1 MSDDIEMNFDDDMMD
16 GFDDFDS
23 FDNPEDNEGARNP
36 IMNVSAGALERLK
49 DTDNAVK
56 LSRTIAE
63 NALPPGFK
71 VAMDRSDDLVS
82 NVTDIYNEAAKEL
95 KGPIKDL
102 KKIVNGS
109 IESASWLPEGI
120 RRKIAD
126 ATKVEEETYSAKVDP
141 RELEIQEAQSRI
153 FATMAKQ
160 NEDLAGKTAAADVVK
175 TKIQVSGNDSIVA
188 ELRKISGYN
197 TAIMSEYQSKNL
209 ELQFRQYYA
218 LKDLVEQGRATAT
231 DVISYLG
238 AIKQNTGLPDIQKTR
253 LSEEYEQAIT
263 DNLTGRFGETFQEYT
278 AGFGKKLKE
287 NVSGKVKGYISD
299 FSDMIGMAGDIR
311 DVADSVDGMSAAE
324 KEGLV
329 GEELAG
335 MALPFLGEKL
345 SKRLSKLL
353 AKNPGLVEKSN
364 NLIYL
369 SENYPGLLKKWLGS
383 KAEDSDI
390 AKGILEM
397 IPEFG
402 GSDINIS
409 NGLVDNGHE
418 ATTFSR
424 NTDNSIN
431 VVIPG
436 YLARILQATQQ
447 TAQGVNPD
455 NPPELMSYSIES
467 RDFESSSD
475 SKKRTI
481 SQLTEK
487 GNEKQSALD
496 SIFEMIDPK
505 AEMSKGRR
513 ERLATFFL
521 ERAAD
526 GDLFNVSDLA
536 NNYHDD
542 EIAEIFQSINQRSSD
557 EVSEINKRVARD
569 QERLANGYKENSM
582 QVNRMF
588 NTGQRDTLRDLG
600 LLEVDSTGKYSFDN
614 DRLKQIIVSQL
625 DTGKRYKNDDGS
637 TLTGARVYSD
647 TELKEQE
654 EKRLLKER
662 KDRKKGKKAEAG
674 DDDESFLGNVYHTA
688 KDTISRTATSAYD
701 NMSPEFKAD
710 VDRVRAEAKRKLDE
724 AESVVRE
731 LAEEQRAKLEGTET
745 YQKASAFAADTK
757 QSFDNSVLGE
767 SVKKA
772 NAFVKDGYSTVKDG
786 YNAVKDTEISEDAI
800 IDLLTRKVN
809 DLKDVDLS
817 YGANKSRVKDLTSY
831 IGSLSMEELTALLPE
846 LPDDI
851 VKKTGLRNIDLP
863 NFKVD
868 DVVSSVKSS
877 FSPKASTSYYD
888 FANDSVDNVTQAVS
902 KAFNLDKVTLPTRED
917 IESSYNKAKD
927 FVQSPTLTMD
937 LKNSID
943 TLTDSIK
950 STVSDP
956 KDILSRAQ
964 DSEAYLAA
972 KKKLEEVKNQATDSD
987 VYKTV
992 KSEFERLEK
1001 TAKDSEEFNKAKDAF
1016 NRVKK
1021 DVEESDVYKEA
1032 KDAFNRVKDQAIE
1045 SDVYKEAKA
1054 KFESLDVGK
1063 SIEDGKSLV
1072 TNNPFVKDAVSTA
1085 TNAYDDVKGKI
1096 QETNIYRKYKYRHSP
1111 VSGIE
1116 GNDYLDPSNLEHDE
1130 FSLSRPKSKVREM
1143 YDNVRAEV
1151 SDTLSEAIERGISG
1165 ADYGVLSER
1174 LESYV
1179 EDVKTSFNLNLEGL
1193 KDSEFINNFK
1203 VNANNAVVSKIE
1215 PVNDEPVKQTERA
1228 DIINRLEDDVERVN
1242 NSSLSTNEILDLAN
1256 AVKSVGKDV
1265 LEQFKL
1271 AFRLDADDS
1280 LTGIPVY
1287 MSNVGT
1293 GGSESHLTQL
1303 VAINTKGFTDVH
1315 SALEEMHRTIA
1326 AVGLGD
1332 GDVEPGTKDVL
1343 LNSIGNLFTKAGGA
1357 TKNVLSGYFS
1367 GASKLTT
1374 SILGG
1379 FGSVGGKIA
1388 QGLGTGIGTGA
1399 SLLRSGQ
1406 SDIFVTGRTKPVML
1420 ARDLIAGM
1428 YTDVKTGNTVRNV
1441 EDVTGEV
1448 VDQDG
1453 NVVVTEEEFSKGL
1466 FALDNGG
1473 LGSALKMVTTPFR
1486 LAFSAQA
1493 NLIGALLSVP
1503 KKILNTV
1510 SKQFSKPFDV
1520 YVGGESEPRLH
1531 AFIFKN
1537 GGYRSNNTG
1546 KLIEH
1551 PDDIDG
1557 EVADLNGNVILTNED
1572 LSKGLFTR
1580 WGRKVGSSRLMHA
1593 VKNVVGTALSTTY
1606 GAIKGSVNL
1615 GMSVAKTG
1623 LKGLGAAGN
1632 LGLRALGLK
1641 RTGEN
1646 AYIGEN
1652 DTLNL
1657 IYEHMQQR
1665 WPLTFDEADPVDDSI
1680 EDTLIEAHE
1689 NLAETIKEAV
1699 TGEPPEKPAE
1709 DDSGSL
1715 FKFSASSDTDGDGDR
1730 DGGWRDI
1737 LSRRKKVDKDGNP
1750 ITERKDKEEGDGIL
1764 GILGSIFGV
1773 LAPVG
1778 GLLAKG
1784 FAGLMGLFGLKKAGD
1799 FMTGGDIPDIDGPD
1813 GNDDKKK
1820 TKGKKPGGKTKGGKI
1835 GRWASKL
1842 WEGTKTAGSKVATGA
1857 KAVVNPKT
1865 VGLGL
1870 KTGAKWLGKKALVGL
1885 AGAGAIAAGILS
1897 APLVVAA
1904 GIAYTAYEAYN
1915 LIDYI
1920 GKRSDMEDL
1929 EKLRFMQYGLTG
1941 DDYDFVEAIR
1951 ELEET
1956 VEDEVVRS
1964 NTPSIDIPV
1973 SEIIDDHAEYF
1984 GFDLEDKQAVADFGY
1999 WYTRRFSPIF
2009 LTHSMAA
2016 YKVDKGIDITDVD
2029 DEMDGKSNK
2038 VSFIKDVTVKAKFLD
2053 KINVY
2058 QITNRPG
2065 PDFTVGSNRKQ
2076 VMDYARSLID
2086 NMGTDADLKEFKS
2099 PPAAVIKSKNLR
2111 SEDVPSPVEKLKQD
2125 SPVEVKTVKS
2135 RQRLMIDAKVAK
2147 IRERRELALMGTGRT
2162 ESVPLKEG
2170 ANLTSADE
2178 GTITRMGSSEY
2189 NGNYVTVNTNDG
2201 KRVTYHHIGDLSS
2214 DLSEGDIVDTET
2226 VLGTGSNKGYYRKAT
2241 FIKEDKREKSPVVKF
2256 EPVDDTR
2263 YTAISSQSKRV
2274 VKDTPLVSPNIE
2286 LAVKQQS
2293 VSEAASKRISEAF
2306 SSKLREANS
2315 GVYKKQEDIAL
2326 ANEQRSAMINNQGLM
2341 IRELQNIVHV
2351 LGGELKV
2358 GVSNM
2363 PASTPNKPGPRLNK
2377 VKPTVSFTKPPQ
2389 Y

>member
-23 FDNPEDNEGARNP
+23 FDNPEDNEGARSP

-49 DTDNAVK
+49 DTDNAIK

-63 NALPPGFK
+63 NSLPSGFK
-71 VAMDRSDDLVS
+71 VAMNRSDDLASSVS
-82 NVTDIYNEAAKEL
+82 DIYNEAAKEL

-120 RRKIAD
+120 RRKIAN
-126 ATKVEEETYSAKVDP
+126 ATKSSEEEYSAKVDP

-175 TKIQVSGNDSIVA
+175 TELQVSGNDAIIA

-238 AIKQNTGLPDIQKTR
+238 AIKQNTGLPDIQKTQ

-278 AGFGKKLKE
+278 AGFGKKLKD
-287 NVSGKVKGYISD
+287 NVGNKVKGYISD
-299 FSDMIGMAGDIR
+299 FSDMVGMAGDVR
-311 DVADSVDGMSAAE
+311 DAAGSVGGMSAAE

-335 MALPFLGEKL
+335 MTLPFLGEKM

-353 AKNPGLVEKSN
+353 SKNPGLVEKSN

-369 SENYPGLLKKWLGS
+369 SENYPGLLKRWLGS
-383 KAEDSDI
+383 KAEDSEI
-390 AKGILEM
+390 AKGVMEL

-409 NGLVDNGHE
+409 NGLVDNGHK
-418 ATTFSR
+418 ATTYSR

-436 YLARILQATQQ
+436 YLSRILQATQQ

-475 SKKRTI
+475 SKKRTV

-496 SIFEMIDPK
+496 SIFEMLDPK

-521 ERAAD
+521 NAAAD
-526 GDLFNVSDLA
+526 GDTFNVSELA
-536 NNYHDD
+536 NNQD
-542 EIAEIFQSINQRSSD
+542 EEISEIFQSINQRSTF
-557 EVSEINKRVARD
+557 EVSEINKQVARD
-569 QERLANGYKENSM
+569 QKRLADGYKENSM

-588 NTGQRDTLRDLG
+588 NTGQRDTLRELG
-600 LLEVDSTGKYSFDN
+600 LLEVDSSGNYSFDN
-614 DRLKQIIVSQL
+614 DRLKKIIVSQL
-625 DTGKRYKNDDGS
+625 DTDKRYKNDDGS
-637 TLTGARVYSD
+637 VLQGARVYSD
-647 TELKEQE
+647 AELKEQE
-654 EKRLLKER
+654 EKRLLLER
-662 KDRKKGKKAEAG
+662 KGRKKAKPKGEDG
-674 DDDESFLGNVYHTA
+674 SFLGNAYHTA
-688 KDTISRTATSAYD
+688 KDTVTKTATSAYE

-710 VDRVRAEAKRKLDE
+710 VDTVKAEAKRQLEE
-724 AESVVRE
+724 AESFIRDE
-731 LAEEQRAKLEGTET
+731 AAKQIAKLEGTEA
-745 YQKASAFAADTK
+745 YQTVSGFASDTK
-757 QSFDNSVLGE
+757 QSFDNSALGE
-767 SVKKA
+767 SVKKTNVFIKDSYDA
-772 NAFVKDGYSTVKDG
+772 VKNTEFSKDNAFDFV
-786 YNAVKDTEISEDAI
+786 N
-800 IDLLTRKVN
+800 RKV
-809 DLKDVDLS
+809 DELKDVDLS
-817 YGANKSRVKDLTSY
+817 YGKNKSRVKDLVSY
-831 IGSLSMEELTALLPE
+831 IESLPTEEIVTM
-846 LPDDI
+846 LPDLPDI
-851 VKKTGLRNIDLP
+851 VAKKIGLRDKELSDFKLDNIA
-863 NFKVD
+863 
-868 DVVSSVKSS
+868 SSVKSS
-877 FSPKASTSYYD
+877 LSPRASTGYYD
-888 FANDSVDNVTQAVS
+888 FANDSVDSVPESVS
-902 KAFNLDKVTLPTRED
+902 KVFNLDKVTLPTRED

-927 FVQSPTLTMD
+927 FVQSPTLLMD
-937 LKNSID
+937 LKDSID
-943 TLTDSIK
+943 SLTGKAES
-950 STVSDP
+950 VSNE
-956 KDILSRAQ
+956 LG
-964 DSEAYLAA
+964 L
-972 KKKLEEVKNQATDSD
+972 T
-987 VYKTV
+987 
-992 KSEFERLEK
+992 EFK
-1001 TAKDSEEFNKAKDAF
+1001 
-1016 NRVKK
+1016 
-1021 DVEESDVYKEA
+1021 EES
-1032 KDAFNRVKDQAIE
+1032 
-1045 SDVYKEAKA
+1045 
-1054 KFESLDVGK
+1054 G
-1063 SIEDGKSLV
+1063 
-1072 TNNPFVKDAVSTA
+1072 
-1085 TNAYDDVKGKI
+1085 
-1096 QETNIYRKYKYRHSP
+1096 
-1111 VSGIE
+1111 
-1116 GNDYLDPSNLEHDE
+1116 
-1130 FSLSRPKSKVREM
+1130 KSKVREM
-1143 YDNVRAEV
+1143 YDNVRGEV
-1151 SDTLSEAIERGISG
+1151 SDTLSEAIERGIGS

-1179 EDVKTSFNLNLEGL
+1179 EDIKTSFNLNLEGL
-1193 KDSEFINNFK
+1193 KNSEFINSFK
-1203 VNANNAVVSKIE
+1203 VNSNDAVVPNVE

-1228 DIINRLEDDVERVN
+1228 DIVNRLEDDVEQVN

-1265 LEQFKL
+1265 LDQFKL
-1271 AFRLDADDS
+1271 TFRLDADDS
-1280 LTGIPVY
+1280 LAGIPVY
-1287 MSNVGT
+1287 MSSGDS
-1293 GGSESHLTQL
+1293 GSSESHLAQL
-1303 VAINTKGFTDVH
+1303 VDINTKGFTDVFN
-1315 SALEEMHRTIA
+1315 ALEDMHRTIA

-1332 GDVEPGTKDVL
+1332 GDVEPGTKNVL
-1343 LNSIGNLFTKAGGA
+1343 LNSVGNLFTKAGGA
-1357 TKNVLSGYFS
+1357 TKNVLSSYFS

-1374 SILGG
+1374 SMLGG
-1379 FGSVGGKIA
+1379 FGTVGGKIA
-1388 QGLGTGIGTGA
+1388 QGLGTGIGASA

-1406 SDIFVTGRTKPVML
+1406 SDIFVTGRTKPAML

-1428 YTDVKTGNTVRNV
+1428 YTDVNTGNTVRNV

-1448 VDQDG
+1448 VDQEG
-1453 NVVVTEEEFSKGL
+1453 NVVITEEEFSKGL

-1473 LGSALKMVTTPFR
+1473 LGSALKMVTTPFK

-1493 NLIGALLSVP
+1493 NLLGALLSVP
-1503 KKILNTV
+1503 KKILNAV
-1510 SKQFSKPFDV
+1510 SLQFSKPFDV

-1572 LSKGLFTR
+1572 LAKGLFTR

-1606 GAIKGSVNL
+1606 GAVKGSIDL

-1623 LKGLGAAGN
+1623 LNGLGAVGNAG
-1632 LGLRALGLK
+1632 LKALGLK
-1641 RTGEN
+1641 RADEQ
-1646 AYIGEN
+1646 AYISGEN

-1657 IYEHMQQR
+1657 IYEHMQKR
-1665 WPLTFDEADPVDDSI
+1665 WPLTFDEVDPVDDSI
-1680 EDTLIEAHE
+1680 EDTLVDAHE
-1689 NLAETIKEAV
+1689 SLAETIKEAV
-1699 TGEPPEKPAE
+1699 TGEPPEKPSE
-1709 DDSGSL
+1709 DSSNPL
-1715 FKFSASSDTDGDGDR
+1715 FSFSTASDTDGDGDR

-1737 LSRRKKVDKDGNP
+1737 LSRRKKVDKDGNSVTGGK
-1750 ITERKDKEEGDGIL
+1750 TEDGGNGLL
-1764 GILGSIFGV
+1764 GMLGSIFGV

-1784 FAGLMGLFGLKKAGD
+1784 FAGLMGLLGLKKAGD
-1799 FMTGGDIPDIDGPD
+1799 FMTGGDLPDIDGPD
-1813 GNDDKKK
+1813 GKKA
-1820 TKGKKPGGKTKGGKI
+1820 KGNKPGGKGKGGKLS
-1835 GRWASKL
+1835 RWAGKL
-1842 WEGTKTAGSKVATGA
+1842 WSGAKSVGGKLATGA
-1857 KAVVNPKT
+1857 GALVGSKSA
-1865 VGLGL
+1865 GLGF
-1870 KTGAKWLGKKALVGL
+1870 KAGAKWLGKKALMGV
-1885 AGAGAIAAGILS
+1885 AGAGALAAGVIS
-1897 APLVVAA
+1897 APVVAAA

-1915 LIDYI
+1915 LIGYI
-1920 GKRSDMEDL
+1920 SKRSDMEDL
-1929 EKLRFMQYGLTG
+1929 EKLRFMQYGLTSN
-1941 DDYDFVEAIR
+1941 DYDFVEAIR

-1956 VEDEVVRS
+1956 VEDEVIRS

-1999 WYTRRFSPIF
+1999 WYTRRFSPVF
-2009 LTHSMAA
+2009 LSHSMAA

-2058 QITNRPG
+2058 QITNKPG
-2065 PDFTVGSNRKQ
+2065 PNFTVGSNRKQ

-2099 PPAAVIKSKNLR
+2099 PPAVVIKSKQLKT
-2111 SEDVPSPVEKLKQD
+2111 EDVPSPVEKLKQD

-2135 RQRLMIDAKVAK
+2135 RQQRMIDAKIAK
-2147 IRERRELALMGTGRT
+2147 LRERRELALMGTGRT
-2162 ESVPLKEG
+2162 ENVPLKEG
-2170 ANLTSADE
+2170 ANLMSSVE
-2178 GTITRMGSSEY
+2178 GTITKMGSSEY
-2189 NGNYVTVNTNDG
+2189 NGKYVTVETEDS
-2201 KRVTYHHIGDLSS
+2201 KRVTYHHLGKLADG
-2214 DLSEGDIVDTET
+2214 LSEGDTVDTET
-2226 VLGTGSNKGYYRKAT
+2226 VLGTGSSKGYYKKAT
-2241 FIKEDKREKSPVVKF
+2241 FIKESKREVSPAIKF
-2256 EPVDDTR
+2256 ETVTDTR
-2263 YTAISSQSKRV
+2263 YTATSSQPKRV
-2274 VKDTPLVSPNIE
+2274 VKEEVASNPNID

-2293 VSEAASKRISEAF
+2293 VTEAASKRISEAF

-2315 GVYKKQEDIAL
+2315 ESYRKQEDIAL

-2341 IRELQNIVHV
+2341 IRELQNIVQA

-2363 PASTPNKPGPRLNK
+2363 VKASTKKTSPSLNK